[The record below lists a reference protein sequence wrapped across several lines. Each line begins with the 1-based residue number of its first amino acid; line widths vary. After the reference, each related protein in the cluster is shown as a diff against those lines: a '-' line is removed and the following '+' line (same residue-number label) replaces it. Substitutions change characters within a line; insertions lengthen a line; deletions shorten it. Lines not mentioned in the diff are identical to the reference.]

1 MNHLDEVRQA
11 FPEFADLSDEDLA
24 YGLKQTHFKDMPDE
38 EYYSQIGMQAP
49 GAPQEKSNTGLM
61 GVGQDVLSGVL
72 GAIPKAGEFIS
83 SGAKGLYDLG
93 GGDLGESNTLADHLR
108 EMVGIKTSSQ
118 RERAYPVDR
127 FAKIIA
133 SSLGKG
139 VQGLANVPSNT
150 VQYAKDKDF
159 LPDEFP
165 SLQVPESIRNFDFN
179 ELAGIEGER
188 PGDIIPGMAQLLPA
202 LLASGG
208 NPMAAIALQ
217 SVGENE
223 NPIENML
230 AGSILQAGAKHGPK
244 AIANPKKA
252 INKSVNAVKGVTESL
267 IPEKYSQ
274 AKTLNKASD
283 IVTENLADITKD
295 YNTALLDKRL
305 PSKVDVTTIDP
316 ILVEEFRKG
325 APGFSVNVNKA
336 IESGTL
342 ADLHQAAT
350 DLGDYARNVKERKTK
365 ASPKVQQNALNAN
378 KLKSQ
383 VEKIIDDTLDTQPGL
398 KDIYRN
404 ADQKYRSFKETVP
417 KTLEDALMKYQEGK
431 LFEKDAARAF
441 KGKDAAQFRK
451 KYAEELPG
459 IETAPHQASITNIPG
474 ARQGFNVLQRLLGE
488 KR

>member
-1 MNHLDEVRQA
+1 MNDLDEVRQA

-49 GAPQEKSNTGLM
+49 GMAQEQSTPGFR
-61 GVGQDVLSGVL
+61 GVGEDVLSGIL
-72 GAIPKAGEFIS
+72 GAIPKAGEFIV
-83 SGAKGLYDLG
+83 SGAKGLYDFG

-108 EMVGIKTSSQ
+108 EMVGIKTANQ
-118 RERAYPVDR
+118 RERAYPADR
-127 FAKIIA
+127 FAKVIA

-139 VQGLANVPSNT
+139 AQGLANVPSNA

-159 LPDEFP
+159 LPEGFP
-165 SLQVPESIRNFDFN
+165 SLQAPESVRNFDFD

-202 LLASGG
+202 LLATGG
-208 NPMAAIALQ
+208 NVPAAIGLQ

-244 AIANPKKA
+244 AISNAPKVIGKG
-252 INKSVNAVKGVTESL
+252 VEAVKGVTESL

-283 IVTENLADITKD
+283 IVTNDLASIKKD

-305 PSKVDVTTIDP
+305 PPSMDVSLNP
-316 ILVEEFRKG
+316 EWVQEFRKG
-325 APGFSVNVNKA
+325 APGFSVNLDKA

-342 ADLHQAAT
+342 YDLHQAAT

-365 ASPKVQQNALNAN
+365 ASPKVQQTAITA
-378 KLKSQ
+378 KKIKSQ
-383 VEKIIDDTLDTQPGL
+383 IEKVIDDALDTQPGL

-404 ADQKYRSFKETVP
+404 ADKKYEAYKKIVP
-417 KTLEDALMKYQEGK
+417 KKLEDILKEYKEGQ
-431 LFEKDAARAF
+431 LFEKDAVRAF
-441 KGKDAAQFRK
+441 KGKDAAKFRK
-451 KYAEELPG
+451 KYAKELPG
-459 IETAPHQASITNIPG
+459 IETAPHETSVANIPG
-474 ARQGFNVLQRLLGE
+474 ARQGINVLQRLLGE